1 MFSLIKNNIKATKT
15 KNKLKVYPKCENVL
29 YFNSSCNS
37 TEKFVIPVDTG
48 IGAVLISNDKESWGY
63 TRYIGNDFTPCEAEY
78 YALIIGLEK
87 ALADNIM
94 VLSVCGDNL
103 LVINQI
109 NKITQIESKILINLY
124 DKFINIKNK
133 FQYIDF
139 SYIKPEENF
148 RARELSKLALNNIN
162 INNINK

>member
-1 MFSLIKNNIKATKT
+1 MFSLIKNNIKGTNS
-15 KNKLKVYPKCENVL
+15 KNNLKVYPKCENVL
-29 YFNSSCNS
+29 YFNSCCNS
-37 TEKFVIPVDTG
+37 NEKFVIPVDSG
-48 IGAVLISNDKESWGY
+48 IGAVLISNDKELWGY
-63 TRYIGNDFTPCEAEY
+63 TRYIGNDYTPCEAEY

-109 NKITQIESKILINLY
+109 NNILQIDTQLLIPLY
-124 DKFINIKNK
+124 DKVINIKNK

-139 SYIKPEENF
+139 SYIKPEQNI
-148 RARELSKLALNNIN
+148 RARDLSKLALNN
-162 INNINK
+162 NNNNNK